1 MKYTAFHEQQFHE
14 LVKKAL
20 DSVQKILDV
29 NRNPRITED
38 MDHQYDDK
46 YALAEF
52 LTNTTIAA
60 QMNFME
66 RMGLSEDK
74 LRRLYNM
81 VHVDKRSVTIC
92 FEAEDTC
99 SFLKEQQMDVAK
111 HGVEHVVETSKTT
124 SGAMFG
130 GSSSQKRENLKH
142 KVIQKVS
149 EYHWK
154 IAAQYRI
161 FCYARNDP
169 DKDYVELLSRTSS
182 TNIVTTGSKKAP
194 FPQRTVHDPVKI
206 SLTWLLQNIKESDKQ
221 RFCSFKIDRAKES
234 CRTPRRNEEI
244 EASLTFFKDLSCWF
258 IDVKKHFIMRI
269 EGVIL
274 GTHNPANSIAQTNG
288 STKLNSI
295 SDSNLFCPVVP
306 LMEPSHETPGSATRQ
321 EQPKSLLLLTSPTG
335 DSSSPLLSLGDID
348 KLLNEQCRSLDD
360 TMAMLTATFPSN
372 TLMKLATI
380 AEASLVLFSDGSAS
394 LFHQYQQCIE
404 YIEEMLRKQLIAA
417 IGKEVHLKDFQQF
430 MEFHCQKIFA
440 PQFAPKPFSYAI
452 RRPNHY
458 PDGIL
463 SIEGSANGDK
473 VVPIS
478 THSRFLAGKDAPP
491 MYIPIN
497 AATSIK
503 MTGDRILHGWIN
515 NCFASGDSGS
525 YTLTA
530 RARQFSSF
538 LLIVGVMA
546 GADKFVPKDAI
557 ILQNKDEVL
566 IPLLLNE
573 LPTAKE
579 FKDAVA
585 SLSPE
590 QQRFA
595 TAFRGMQLESSVFG
609 VCVIQLKPQLEVLL
623 GLPPDALTKEIRL
636 TQGLMSLFVEYQ
648 IPSDLLSFDGS
659 PDASAKDKVDCV
671 KGHTKAVLD
680 VIAEAKKAEFDEMEK
695 LAKHHHN
702 QVTSRQALQTSAG
715 SFEQESGM
723 PQAQQYASR
732 FQRSGTCQRSSHQMS
747 SRQMPSLEMSDFASY
762 THCDHMAQTVQ
773 RAARHQMPQPPRS
786 RFMMAAPAASKP
798 PNTAPSAK
806 PSLQSQPLP
815 DSHAPVSTPE
825 SGGGEL
831 NPGVLDFTTIPKQ
844 LDSMFEMHDKD
855 SAIRATILEAGRP
868 WKRQRQENLLSK
880 AKTSSLRQDDCKS
893 EMNKAFDLLDALSR
907 SGTLPIAF
915 AELHVII
922 AVTHCFEND
931 VMGTV
936 VQDNINPIEK
946 VDKSILMVA
955 STIQGQSAQHLI
967 AEGSEF
973 QRLTGLLPDMIEN
986 RDEHE
991 G

>member
-1 MKYTAFHEQQFHE
+1 MKYTAFHEEQFRE

-20 DSVQKILDV
+20 VSVQKILNV
-29 NRNPRITED
+29 NRNPRIAQD

-60 QMNFME
+60 QINIME
-66 RMGLSEDK
+66 RMGLSEEK
-74 LRRLYNM
+74 LRRLHDM

-92 FEAEDTC
+92 FEAHDTC
-99 SFLKEQQMDVAK
+99 SFLKEQHVDVVK
-111 HGVEHVVETSKTT
+111 HNMERVVDVSKTT
-124 SGAMFG
+124 TPGFMFG
-130 GSSSQKRENLKH
+130 GTTSQKTENVMHKV

-161 FCYARNDP
+161 FCYAGNDP

-182 TNIVTTGSKKAP
+182 TNIVTTGSKEAP
-194 FPQRTVHDPVKI
+194 FPQRTVHDPVKTTF
-206 SLTWLLQNIKESDKQ
+206 TWLLQNIKDSDNQ
-221 RFCSFKIDRAKES
+221 HSSSFKIDRAKET

-244 EASLTFFKDLSCWF
+244 EASITFFTDLSYWF
-258 IDVKKHFIMRI
+258 MDVKQHFITRV

-274 GTHNPANSIAQTNG
+274 GTHNPANPVVAQKNG
-288 STKLNSI
+288 SPNLNSI
-295 SDSNLFCPVVP
+295 SDSTLFCPVVP
-306 LMEPSHETPGSATRQ
+306 LMDQPSQDTPGTATRQ
-321 EQPKSLLLLTSPTG
+321 EQPKSLLVLISPTG

-360 TMAMLTATFPSN
+360 TMAMLTATFPSA

-380 AEASLVLFSDGSAS
+380 AEASLVLFSLGSNS

-404 YIEEMLRKQLIAA
+404 YTEEMLCKQLITA
-417 IGKEVHLKDFQQF
+417 IGKEVHPKDFHQF

-463 SIEGSANGDK
+463 SIEGSANDGDK
-473 VVPIS
+473 AEPIS
-478 THSRFLAGKDAPP
+478 THARFIAGENASP
-491 MYIPIN
+491 MFIPIN
-497 AATSIK
+497 AATSIQI
-503 MTGDRILHGWIN
+503 TGDRILHGWIN
-515 NCFASGDSGS
+515 HRFASGASSDS

-538 LLIVGVMA
+538 LLMVGVMA

-579 FKDAVA
+579 FKDAIA

-590 QQRFA
+590 QQRFV

-609 VCVIQLKPQLEVLL
+609 VCVIQLKPQLETLL

-636 TQGLMSLFVEYQ
+636 TQDLMSLFVDYQ

-659 PDASAKDKVDCV
+659 PDVSAKDKVDCV
-671 KGHTKAVLD
+671 KVHTKAVLD
-680 VIAEAKKAEFDEMEK
+680 VIAEAKKAELEEMEK
-695 LAKHHHN
+695 IAKHHVN
-702 QVTSRQALQTSAG
+702 QLHA
-715 SFEQESGM
+715 ESDTLLE
-723 PQAQQYASR
+723 ARTDDASR
-732 FQRSGTCQRSSHQMS
+732 RENVMYKTMSVVPPPSQM
-747 SRQMPSLEMSDFASY
+747 
-762 THCDHMAQTVQ
+762 V
-773 RAARHQMPQPPRS
+773 
-786 RFMMAAPAASKP
+786 MMAAAVQ
-798 PNTAPSAK
+798 AK
-806 PSLQSQPLP
+806 PTITASIANISSQPQSAS
-815 DSHAPVSTPE
+815 DSRALLLTPE
-825 SGGGEL
+825 GGGSESH
-831 NPGVLDFTTIPKQ
+831 PGVIDFTTIPKQ
-844 LDSMFEMHDKD
+844 LDSMFEQHDTD
-855 SAIRATILEAGRP
+855 SAIRATILEASQP
-868 WKRQRQENLLSK
+868 WKRMRQENLLSK
-880 AKTSSLRQDDCKS
+880 LKESFLSQDDCKS
-893 EMNKAFDLLDALSR
+893 EMNKALDLLDALSR
-907 SGTLPIAF
+907 SGALPIAF
-915 AELHVII
+915 AELHVVV

-946 VDKSILMVA
+946 VEKSILMVA
-955 STIQGQSAQHLI
+955 SAIQGESVHQLV
-967 AEGSEF
+967 AEGPQF
-973 QRLTGLLPDMIEN
+973 QRLTGLLPGRIETG
-986 RDEHE
+986 DENE

>member
-1 MKYTAFHEQQFHE
+1 MKYTAFHEEQFRE

-20 DSVQKILDV
+20 DSVQKILNV
-29 NRNPRITED
+29 NRNPRIAQD

-60 QMNFME
+60 QINIVE
-66 RMGLSEDK
+66 RMGLSEEK
-74 LRRLYNM
+74 FRRLHDM

-92 FEAEDTC
+92 FEAQDTC
-99 SFLKEQQMDVAK
+99 SFLKEQHVDVVK
-111 HGVEHVVETSKTT
+111 HNMERVVDVSKTT
-124 SGAMFG
+124 TPGFMFG
-130 GSSSQKRENLKH
+130 GTTSQKTENVVHKV

-161 FCYARNDP
+161 FCYAGNDP

-194 FPQRTVHDPVKI
+194 FPQSTVHDPVKTTF
-206 SLTWLLQNIKESDKQ
+206 TWLLQNIKDSDNQ
-221 RFCSFKIDRAKES
+221 HSSSFKIDRAKET

-244 EASLTFFKDLSCWF
+244 EASITFFTDLSYWF
-258 IDVKKHFIMRI
+258 MDVKQHFITRI
-269 EGVIL
+269 EGIIL
-274 GTHNPANSIAQTNG
+274 GTHNPANPVVAQKNG
-288 STKLNSI
+288 SPNLNSI
-295 SDSNLFCPVVP
+295 SDSALFFPVVP
-306 LMEPSHETPGSATRQ
+306 LMDQPSQETPGTATRQ
-321 EQPKSLLLLTSPTG
+321 EQPKSLLVLISPTG

-360 TMAMLTATFPSN
+360 TMAMLTATFPSA

-380 AEASLVLFSDGSAS
+380 AEASLVLFSLGSNS
-394 LFHQYQQCIE
+394 LFQQYQQCIE
-404 YIEEMLRKQLIAA
+404 YTEEMLCKQVIAA
-417 IGKEVHLKDFQQF
+417 IGKEVHPKDFHQF

-463 SIEGSANGDK
+463 SIEGSANDGDK
-473 VVPIS
+473 AEPIS
-478 THSRFLAGKDAPP
+478 THARFIAGKDAPP
-491 MYIPIN
+491 MFIPIN
-497 AATSIK
+497 AATSIQ

-515 NCFASGDSGS
+515 HRFASGTSSGS

-538 LLIVGVMA
+538 LLMVGVMA

-579 FKDAVA
+579 FKDAIA

-590 QQRFA
+590 QQRFV

-702 QVTSRQALQTSAG
+702 QVTSRFAG

-723 PQAQQYASR
+723 LQAQQCASR
-732 FQRSGTCQRSSHQMS
+732 SGMRQRSSHQMS

-815 DSHAPVSTPE
+815 DSHAPISTPE
-825 SGGGEL
+825 GGGGEL

-868 WKRQRQENLLSK
+868 WKRRRQENLLSK
-880 AKTSSLRQDDCKS
+880 AKTSILRQDDCKS

-915 AELHVII
+915 AELHVIV

-931 VMGTV
+931 VMGTI

-946 VDKSILMVA
+946 VEKSILMVA
-955 STIQGQSAQHLI
+955 SIIQGESTRQLI

-973 QRLTGLLPDMIEN
+973 QRLTGLLPGMIEN
-986 RDEHE
+986 RDENE

>member
-1 MKYTAFHEQQFHE
+1 MKYTVFHEQQFRE

-20 DSVQKILDV
+20 DSVQTILDV
-29 NRNPRITED
+29 NRNPRIAED

-66 RMGLSEDK
+66 RMGLSKDK
-74 LRRLYNM
+74 LRRLYDM
-81 VHVDKRSVTIC
+81 VHVDKRFVTIC

-99 SFLKEQQMDVAK
+99 SFLKEHQVDVVK
-111 HGVEHVVETSKTT
+111 HDVEHVVEKSKTT
-124 SGAMFG
+124 SGGMFA
-130 GSSSQKRENLKH
+130 GSSSRNRENLKLT
-142 KVIQKVS
+142 VNQKVS

-154 IAAQYRI
+154 IASQYRI
-161 FCYARNDP
+161 FCYAGNDP
-169 DKDYVELLSRTSS
+169 EKDYVELLSRASS
-182 TNIVTTGSKKAP
+182 TNIVTTGSKEAP
-194 FPQRTVHDPVKI
+194 FPQRTVHDPVKA
-206 SLTWLLQNIKESDKQ
+206 SLTWLLQNIKESDKK
-221 RFCSFKIDRAKES
+221 RCCSFKIDRAKET
-234 CRTPRRNEEI
+234 CRTPRRNEDI
-244 EASLTFFKDLSCWF
+244 EASLTFFKDLSYWF
-258 IDVKKHFIMRI
+258 IDVKQHFIMHI

-274 GTHNPANSIAQTNG
+274 GKHNPANPVAQING
-288 STKLNSI
+288 SPKLNSI

-306 LMEPSHETPGSATRQ
+306 LMEPSHETPGTATRQ
-321 EQPKSLLLLTSPTG
+321 EQPKSLLVLTSPTG

-360 TMAMLTATFPSN
+360 TMAMLTATFPAD

-380 AEASLVLFSDGSAS
+380 AEASLVLFSIGSVS
-394 LFHQYQQCIE
+394 LFRQYQQCIQ

-417 IGKEVHLKDFQQF
+417 IGKKVHQKDFQQF

-463 SIEGSANGDK
+463 SIKGSANGDK
-473 VVPIS
+473 AEPIS
-478 THSRFLAGKDAPP
+478 THARFLTGKDAPP
-491 MYIPIN
+491 IYIPIN
-497 AATSIK
+497 AATSIQ

-515 NCFASGDSGS
+515 HRFASGGPES

-566 IPLLLNE
+566 IPLFLNE

-579 FKDAVA
+579 FKDAIA

-609 VCVIQLKPQLEVLL
+609 MCVIQLKPQLEALL

-636 TQGLMSLFVEYQ
+636 TQDLMSLFVEYQ

-659 PDASAKDKVDCV
+659 PDVSAKDKVDFV

-680 VIAEAKKAEFDEMEK
+680 VIAEAKQTELDEMEK
-695 LAKHHHN
+695 VAKHQDHVNLQRADSARPFDMSDSVLNCDFDTMDVLSRRNVAMEYSSRRKAKGFNHPMVLSAQSAQMTPPAPPLAK
-702 QVTSRQALQTSAG
+702 TSAVIA
-715 SFEQESGM
+715 
-723 PQAQQYASR
+723 PKPTHTAP
-732 FQRSGTCQRSSHQMS
+732 GT
-747 SRQMPSLEMSDFASY
+747 
-762 THCDHMAQTVQ
+762 
-773 RAARHQMPQPPRS
+773 
-786 RFMMAAPAASKP
+786 KP
-798 PNTAPSAK
+798 PSQ
-806 PSLQSQPLP
+806 LQLLP
-815 DSHAPVSTPE
+815 DSHASGSTPME
-825 SGGGEL
+825 GGGDT

-844 LDSMFEMHDKD
+844 LDYMFEKHDKD
-855 SAIRATILEAGRP
+855 SAIRATILEASSP
-868 WKRQRQENLLSK
+868 WKRLRQDNLLSK
-880 AKTSSLRQDDCKS
+880 AKESTLSQDDCKS
-893 EMNKAFDLLDALSR
+893 EMDKAFDLLDALSR

-915 AELHVII
+915 AELHVIV

-931 VMGTV
+931 VMGTI

-946 VDKSILMVA
+946 VEKSILMVA
-955 STIQGQSAQHLI
+955 SIIQGESTRQLI

-973 QRLTGLLPDMIEN
+973 QRLTGLLPGMIEN
-986 RDEHE
+986 RDENE